1 MPLNYSHYSLKTRIF
16 RNDVVCEVYL
26 ITTFSIQYIPKGTS
40 KEKIKRYL
48 VGKAKGRRKK
58 KKRKRKG

>member
-1 MPLNYSHYSLKTRIF
+1 
-16 RNDVVCEVYL
+16 VYL
-26 ITTFSIQYIPKGTS
+26 ITTFSIQYISKGTS
-40 KEKIKRYL
+40 KEKIKCYL